1 MGILLAMQGAVSQG
15 ILWSVMALGVFIT
28 FKVLDCADMTVDGSF
43 ALGGA
48 VSAVLIIKGINPF
61 LSLLVAVLAGMLAGV
76 VTAVLNTKLQIPI
89 LLAGILS
96 QLALYSINI
105 RVMGQPNSPLNGE
118 TTIISVLTEMLP
130 FSKSTITM
138 LIGILVVVLL
148 VVLLYWFFGTEI
160 GCAIRATGNNEYMVR
175 ALGGN
180 TDLMKI
186 LGLLLGNGLVALSG
200 ALVANSQGYA
210 DVQMGQ
216 GAIVIGLASIIIGEV
231 IFDFFTSTFNLTLSF
246 YQKLFSVVVGSI
258 LYRLIIAIV
267 LQLGL
272 KSTDLKLLTA
282 AIVAV
287 ALALPVIR
295 RKVSPIALYLF
306 GIILVAGIVGI
317 AAAKETLNLSI
328 MIVAVIIIA
337 LLAFSIFRQMST
349 NKKIAQH

>member
-28 FKVLDCADMTVDGSF
+28 FRVLDCADMTVDGSF

-48 VSAVLIIKGINPF
+48 VSAVLIIRGVNPF
-61 LSLLVAVLAGMLAGV
+61 LSLMVAVLAGMLAGV

-118 TTIISVLTEMLP
+118 TTIISVLTEMFS

-138 LIGILVVVLL
+138 LTGILVVVLL
-148 VVLLYWFFGTEI
+148 IVLLYWFFGTEV

-186 LGLLLGNGLVALSG
+186 IGLLLGNGLVALSG

-231 IFDFFTSTFNLTLSF
+231 IFDFFTSTFNRTLSF
-246 YQKLFSVVVGSI
+246 YHKLFSVVVGSI

-282 AIVAV
+282 AIVAA

-295 RKVSPIALYLF
+295 KKVSPVVLRLLGIAL
-306 GIILVAGIVGI
+306 AASIVGF
-317 AAAKETLNLSI
+317 AAVKETLNLPI
-328 MIVAVIIIA
+328 MVVAVIIIA
-337 LLAFSIFRQMST
+337 FLAFSIFRQMST

>member
-48 VSAVLIIKGINPF
+48 VSAVLIIKGMNPF
-61 LSLLVAVLAGMLAGV
+61 LSLAVAILAGMTAGV
-76 VTAVLNTKLQIPI
+76 VTAILNTKLQIPI

-105 RVMGQPNSPLNGE
+105 RVMGQPNTPLNGE
-118 TTIISVLTEMLP
+118 TTIITVLTKLLP
-130 FSKSTITM
+130 FQKSIVTM
-138 LIGILVVVLL
+138 LLGITVVAVLII
-148 VVLLYWFFGTEI
+148 LLYWFFGTEV

-180 TDLMKI
+180 TDFMKI
-186 LGLLLGNGLVALSG
+186 IGLLLGNGLVALSG
-200 ALVANSQGYA
+200 ALVAHSQGYA

-231 IFDFFTSTFNLTLSF
+231 IFDFLTAIFNFTLSF
-246 YQKLFSVVVGSI
+246 AHKLVSVIIGSI

-282 AIVAV
+282 TIVAA
-287 ALALPVIR
+287 ALALPVIKK
-295 RKVSPIALYLF
+295 KVPPIALRL
-306 GIILVAGIVGI
+306 ISIVLILAVVAL
-317 AAAKETLNLSI
+317 AAYKQTLNLPI
-328 MIVAVIIIA
+328 LILAVVLIA
-337 LLAFSIFRQMST
+337 FLAFSIFRQIST
-349 NKKIAQH
+349 KKKIAAH